1 MIRLS
6 IIVPFYNVEK
16 YIEQCIRS
24 LYDQDIPHNQYE
36 VICVGIGVFC

>member
-1 MIRLS
+1 MNIRLS

-24 LYDQDIPHNQYE
+24 LFRWSIDGGMMKPR
-36 VICVGIGVFC
+36 

>member
-1 MIRLS
+1 MNIRLS

-24 LYDQDIPHNQYE
+24 LYDQDGL
-36 VICVGIGVFC
+36 V